1 MRHLQKALGYHNIE
15 VLVPKHI
22 SGRLSTDI
30 VEDRDLFSEIT
41 NRTRVNS
48 QTTYLTPY
56 CVTPEFVSLVDQ
68 LIRYGSK
75 ITTPEVPDKKN
86 LWTVK
91 SIDLK
96 SGFRNVCSG
105 LLEGSP
111 IQMPRGFFCDKPD
124 QMTAIAHFFS
134 KEGIPCIIKPDN
146 GEDGIGQV
154 VIPPGS
160 DLNYILDITN
170 ENSFIRN
177 GNAVVEEYIEADTQI
192 GSPSVEYR
200 IKGEEIEYLYSC
212 KQVVNQNRTFLGV
225 DVGHEVLP
233 QRVKTQMLQ
242 SGNAFAHALLQ
253 LGYRGFF

>member
-1 MRHLQKALGYHNIE
+1 M
-15 VLVPKHI
+15 
-22 SGRLSTDI
+22 
-30 VEDRDLFSEIT
+30 
-41 NRTRVNS
+41 
-48 QTTYLTPY
+48 
-56 CVTPEFVSLVDQ
+56 
-68 LIRYGSK
+68 
-75 ITTPEVPDKKN
+75 
-86 LWTVK
+86 
-91 SIDLK
+91 
-96 SGFRNVCSG
+96 
-105 LLEGSP
+105 
-111 IQMPRGFFCDKPD
+111 
-124 QMTAIAHFFS
+124 
-134 KEGIPCIIKPDN
+134 IIKPDN

-170 ENSFIRN
+170 ESPFIRN
-177 GNAVVEEYIEADTQI
+177 GDAVVEEYIEADTQI

-253 LGYRGFF
+253 LGYRGFFDIDFIMSKEQKLYAVEANLRRTGATHQKKSLIYKKIYIKDYPKLYNLIR